1 MKGDHGLVP
10 RHRVF
15 DSKWSSLGGLLAG
28 AWYRA
33 AVIYLQRTICDLLD
47 KGFDGSMDEAD
58 VSMDGAV
65 VGYCLFLKQRVC
77 PRRC

>member
-1 MKGDHGLVP
+1 
-10 RHRVF
+10 
-15 DSKWSSLGGLLAG
+15 LAG